1 MGLAKRK
8 ETHERRCILSG
19 ESKPR
24 ETLLRFV
31 LDGQSCLVPDLD
43 EDLPGR
49 GVWAAADRQR
59 LEQAI
64 ADGSLRRQAS
74 RGFKTALSADGI
86 DPDLPARIAGLL
98 KDRCLKR
105 LGLERKAGRLA
116 VGFEKVRGLI
126 SQGGAA
132 VLIVAR
138 DAGAH
143 GVGKTVAL
151 AQAQAEPV
159 AVVEAFGRQDLALA
173 LGREDVVHAALSKDG
188 AWARL
193 LSDVERFLRF
203 TGAAGKIRGSRS
215 AGPASVTAILA
226 DE

>member
-19 ESKPR
+19 ERKPR

-31 LDGQSCLVPDLD
+31 LDSHSCLIPDLD

-49 GVWAAADRQR
+49 GVWTAADQQE
-59 LEQAI
+59 LELAI

-74 RGFKTALSADGI
+74 RGFKAALPADGI
-86 DPDLPARIAGLL
+86 DPGMPARVARMLQ
-98 KDRCLKR
+98 DRCLKR

-116 VGFEKVRGLI
+116 VGFEKARGLI
-126 SQGGAA
+126 ATGRAT
-132 VLIVAR
+132 VLIVAG
-138 DAGAH
+138 DAGEH

-151 AQAQAEPV
+151 ARAQAEPV
-159 AVVEAFGRQDLALA
+159 AIVEVFGRQDLALA

-188 AWARL
+188 AWARFL
-193 LSDVERFLRF
+193 NDVERFLRF
-203 TGAAGKIRGSRS
+203 TGAAGKMHGSKS
-215 AGPASVTAILA
+215 VGPALATPILA

>member
-19 ESKPR
+19 ERKPR
-24 ETLLRFV
+24 ETLLRFA
-31 LDGQSCLVPDLD
+31 LDGQSRLVPDLD
-43 EDLPGR
+43 ETLPGR
-49 GVWAAADRQR
+49 GVWTAAGQHDLAR
-59 LEQAI
+59 AI

-74 RGFKTALSADGI
+74 RGFKTALAAESI
-86 DPDLPARIAGLL
+86 DPELPARIARML

-105 LGLERKAGRLA
+105 LGLERRAGRLSA
-116 VGFEKVRGLI
+116 GFEKVRGQI
-126 SQGGAA
+126 AGGRAA
-132 VLIVAR
+132 VLVVAG

-151 AQAQAEPV
+151 ARAQAEPV
-159 AVVEAFGRQDLALA
+159 AVVDVFGRQDLALA

-188 AWARL
+188 AWARF

-203 TGAAGKIRGSRS
+203 TGAAEKMHGSKS
-215 AGPASVTAILA
+215 ADPASATPILA